1 MVSQTHT
8 HQDTHT
14 QRERQTNYNSNKN
27 HLISIIRKFLSFGS
41 LNERSDLAKLRGLS
55 LCHCGAAGP
64 KHSAAHATAGTH
76 CAHTAAAVAAAAV
89 AAPPI
94 QVNYFSLHLTLVTRS
109 ICHADDHDDIARC
122 PWLFSPGKS
131 GNQETH
137 RQTERQRQQQRQRSP
152 LAEWQRQPHQS
163 RPGQAGRMLIFR
175 MLNF

>member
-1 MVSQTHT
+1 M
-8 HQDTHT
+8 
-14 QRERQTNYNSNKN
+14 K
-27 HLISIIRKFLSFGS
+27 
-41 LNERSDLAKLRGLS
+41 
-55 LCHCGAAGP
+55 GP
-64 KHSAAHATAGTH
+64 IWPSCVAYH
-76 CAHTAAAVAAAAV
+76 CATVGQQGLNIVLPMPLLAPTVRTQQPQSQPQS
-89 AAPPI
+89 APPI

-137 RQTERQRQQQRQRSP
+137 RQTQRQRQQQRQRSP